1 MRLLSTRYGHERE
14 PSRLHP
20 CSRVDRCGCAAAGPA
35 DTAAAPRIRGAGT
48 RRRRGRGHPR
58 HGGARRARHWRHRR
72 LRRGAGGARALR
84 PRAGQLGG
92 GHRAG
97 HRAPRRVAA
106 HGGQPVLGAGTD
118 ARQGAHMR
126 CGGERRSGA
135 GPARRGATHS
145 CRRRRRQSPDGRSG
159 RELLLGRGCG
169 DHPLQYRL
177 ARHRRLWYGARRDS
191 QRLCRRQDRS
201 GLCRRNPAVAARGAA
216 HRLGAGAGRQPGHPH
231 RRRRCRPFDEA
242 GRRDLGHRRLRPHR
256 RQRRRRQ
263 QNRHLQPGG
272 GGALARREVHG
283 GGADLDRRHE
293 DQNRRG
299 NPHREPF
306 ARRDADAGRPAGGG
320 DRRPGLEPVLRYHAG
335 RAGGCDRHREG
346 HSERYARGE
355 DGGDD
360 GGSSLINSH
369 LSNNLEFRAHNGMP
383 SRRILCFNT
392 ADVVTARTA
401 DSNLRRQSMY
411 QRSFTALFSF
421 LFLLAFFL
429 PGTSSARWQW
439 ANPLPQG
446 ETLRGLAFN
455 GSDAYVAVGTNGTLL
470 VSADTTNWAP
480 VYVSFR
486 STLNVVNWSFGLFV
500 AVGKAGVLLS
510 SLDGIDWTARES
522 GTSNDLNDV
531 VWGNNQLVAVGANTT
546 LLTSGDGVTWISR
559 STNQEAGNLAAIV
572 WTGTRYLVANNNY
585 YGNIY
590 SSNDAIAW
598 TRVYRDPAMSL
609 RDIVWTSSGFFVTT
623 SRTNIVYSA
632 TGAPKTWGAYYSR
645 TEQALYGLVWDGSKV
660 LAAGSGGTILAI
672 RGSLS
677 VNPNVSNVASTGM
690 QEDLTAIVW
699 GGDQFVAVGNNT
711 AGGSTVKTS
720 PDGVAWT
727 PRNAGAVS
735 ELSGV
740 IWSGAGYLAYSRAKI
755 LLSAD
760 GGGWEAV
767 TTLPYLNQV
776 VWAGDKFVALF
787 DDPATGA
794 NIAVSSDGRSW
805 DSYQSGFS
813 ETLRSITW
821 SGTRLVGVGNG
832 GRIAVS

>member
-1 MRLLSTRYGHERE
+1 MRDLSTRYGHERK
-14 PSRLHP
+14 PSRHHS
-20 CSRVDRCGCAAAGPA
+20 CSRVDRCGLAAAGSA
-35 DTAAAPRIRGAGT
+35 DAAAAPRIRGAGKC
-48 RRRRGRGHPR
+48 RRRGRGHPR
-58 HGGARRARHWRHRR
+58 HGGARRARHRCHRR
-72 LRRGAGGARALR
+72 LWHNTGGARTRR
-84 PRAGQLGG
+84 PRVGQLGG

-97 HRAPRRVAA
+97 HRAPRRGAA
-106 HGGQPVLGAGTD
+106 DGGQSVLGAGTH
-118 ARQGAHMR
+118 ARQGPHIR
-126 CGGERRSGA
+126 CSEQRHRA

-159 RELLLGRGCG
+159 R
-169 DHPLQYRL
+169 
-177 ARHRRLWYGARRDS
+177 
-191 QRLCRRQDRS
+191 
-201 GLCRRNPAVAARGAA
+201 
-216 HRLGAGAGRQPGHPH
+216 
-231 RRRRCRPFDEA
+231 
-242 GRRDLGHRRLRPHR
+242 DLGHRRRRPYC
-256 RQRRRRQ
+256 RQWRRRQ
-263 QNRHLQPGG
+263 QNRHLQLGG
-272 GGALARREVHG
+272 GGALSRREVHG
-283 GGADLDRRHE
+283 GGADLDCRHE

-299 NPHREPF
+299 NPYREPF
-306 ARRDADAGRPAGGG
+306 AGRGTDAGRPTGGG
-320 DRRPGLEPVLRYHAG
+320 DRRSGLEPVLRYHAG

-346 HSERYARGE
+346 RSERAERGE

-392 ADVVTARTA
+392 ADEVTARPA

-429 PGTSSARWQW
+429 PGTSSASWQW

-480 VYVSFR
+480 VNVSFR
-486 STLNVVNWSFGLFV
+486 STLNAVIWSIGLFVAVGDDGVILTSVDGREWTRRSSPSPQILNAVSWSGSVFV

-522 GTSNDLNDV
+522 GTSIDLNDV
-531 VWGNNQLVAVGANTT
+531 VWGNYELVAVGANTT

-598 TRVYRDPAMSL
+598 TRGYRDPAMSL

-632 TGAPKTWGAYYSR
+632 TGAPNSWGAYYSR

-690 QEDLTAIVW
+690 LEDLTAIVW

-711 AGGSTVKTS
+711 AT
-720 PDGVAWT
+720 
-727 PRNAGAVS
+727 N
-735 ELSGV
+735 
-740 IWSGAGYLAYSRAKI
+740 
-755 LLSAD
+755 
-760 GGGWEAV
+760 
-767 TTLPYLNQV
+767 
-776 VWAGDKFVALF
+776 
-787 DDPATGA
+787 
-794 NIAVSSDGRSW
+794 
-805 DSYQSGFS
+805 
-813 ETLRSITW
+813 
-821 SGTRLVGVGNG
+821 
-832 GRIAVS
+832 